1 MAIRMAYEVIM
12 PYHLHMPSYFLETFT
27 EYPWDRPVW
36 FWHPPT
42 SKIIALST
50 FCLLLILYYST
61 PISSTNK
68 KAFFPGME
76 CQAGSF
82 EVVSAIIRT
91 YLVLTLS
98 NEISSLRICIFV
110 PFSNTGIFLE
120 AISRKTFPSSEISI
134 FRPVAPNMASPGFN
148 NVLIKADE
156 ISFYN
161 PQIEMFAR
169 FKMKSSFHKTK
180 RII

>member
-1 MAIRMAYEVIM
+1 MCQNCRFVRRGKVRSPENSWLYVFGQANPAPTADDGIGRF
-12 PYHLHMPSYFLETFT
+12 SFDT
-27 EYPWDRPVW
+27 
-36 FWHPPT
+36 PPT

-68 KAFFPGME
+68 KAFFPGIE

-148 NVLIKADE
+148 NVL
-156 ISFYN
+156 
-161 PQIEMFAR
+161 PQIR
-169 FKMKSSFHKTK
+169 N
-180 RII
+180 

>member
-1 MAIRMAYEVIM
+1 MCQNCRFVRRGKVRSPENSWLYVFGQANPA
-12 PYHLHMPSYFLETFT
+12 
-27 EYPWDRPVW
+27 
-36 FWHPPT
+36 PT
-42 SKIIALST
+42 ADDGIGRFSFDTPLLAKIIALST

-98 NEISSLRICIFV
+98 NEISSLRICIFCSFFQYGNLLRGYLTEN
-110 PFSNTGIFLE
+110 FSIIRDFYFQTGRSE
-120 AISRKTFPSSEISI
+120 YGISRI
-134 FRPVAPNMASPGFN
+134 
-148 NVLIKADE
+148 
-156 ISFYN
+156 
-161 PQIEMFAR
+161 Q
-169 FKMKSSFHKTK
+169 
-180 RII
+180 